1 MLVQQMLVD
10 SRYARR
16 SASCCFATLLPLQNV
31 AETHQV
37 AAQEEEQGDVIHRGA
52 LDAGLGGATAPQH
65 LQIAALKTAI
75 TLN

>member
-16 SASCCFATLLPLQNV
+16 SASCLFATLLPLQNV

-37 AAQEEEQGDVIHRGA
+37 AAQEEEQGDVIHRGV
-52 LDAGLGGATAPQH
+52 LDAGLGGNGPPSTSR
-65 LQIAALKTAI
+65 
-75 TLN
+75 